1 MKHPLHVLPHFAGA
15 RFFILLLGRN
25 MIYLPNDKKARV
37 FLAACNNAKIYTDV
51 LLRKGTDLSMYKRHL
66 CHVQTVSVQD
76 TNADL

>member
-1 MKHPLHVLPHFAGA
+1 
-15 RFFILLLGRN
+15 

-51 LLRKGTDLSMYKRHL
+51 LLRKGIDLSMYKRHL

-76 TNADL
+76 TNADLSIVTLRPLQVTISNF

>member
-1 MKHPLHVLPHFAGA
+1 MKHPLHALPHFAGA

-51 LLRKGTDLSMYKRHL
+51 LYGVHPFAHAYQG
-66 CHVQTVSVQD
+66 VPY
-76 TNADL
+76 

>member
-1 MKHPLHVLPHFAGA
+1 
-15 RFFILLLGRN
+15 